1 VIVAREIAERLQALD
16 PPGRDVYQRNLQAF
30 ESAVAA
36 RRAGWEKEAAGLRGM
51 KVVTYHKSWSYLS
64 RWLGLVEVG
73 YLEPKPG
80 IPPSPSHV
88 AALISMMRQ
97 DGVKLLL
104 MESFYPRNTAE
115 LVADKSGARVVV
127 LPSDVGADKNAGDYF
142 ALVDQVVAK
151 LIAAH

>member
-1 VIVAREIAERLQALD
+1 
-16 PPGRDVYQRNLQAF
+16 
-30 ESAVAA
+30 
-36 RRAGWEKEAAGLRGM
+36 
-51 KVVTYHKSWSYLS
+51 
-64 RWLGLVEVG
+64 
-73 YLEPKPG
+73 
-80 IPPSPSHV
+80 V

-97 DGVKLLL
+97 DGVKLLM

-151 LIAAH
+151 LIAAAH